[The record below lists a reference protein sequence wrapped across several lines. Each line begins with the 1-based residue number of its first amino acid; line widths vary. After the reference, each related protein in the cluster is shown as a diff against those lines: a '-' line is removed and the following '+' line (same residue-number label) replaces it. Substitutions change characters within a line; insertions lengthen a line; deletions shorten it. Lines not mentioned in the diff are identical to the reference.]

1 MKTKMKILG
10 PIRLWRNLQFLR
22 KRALLR
28 FANFRLIVNG
38 YSRGNLSLARLRPL
52 SSLDGDLIWSRTAH
66 RSLDIPVT
74 IPHGSPA
81 VMVSNRIG
89 KRVAIRAREVVFEP
103 YSEILLQRGKV
114 FRQPLDRQLLW
125 EPGREDLHS
134 CSKLIAWNS
143 GKVCIAS
150 PSQADYG
157 NLEEIPRGI
166 LLGGQSSNNWYH
178 WVVNVLPKAFIADH
192 LIRFPVRY
200 PYLVSE
206 SIRGTRMAELLE
218 LMSSKKREIWYLED
232 KPHLVGE
239 ALVIDSPTREIY
251 RAKNLVRRINW
262 RWLGSF
268 DAEVMSG
275 FRSHILRKI
284 SSRPARSP
292 RGKDTRLFFLRS
304 QNTRPYNQ
312 ADVEALVQEFGFR
325 SVNMEALPVFE
336 QIRLLSS
343 CEFAVG
349 PTGAQWASWLFS
361 SNATGLILVPK
372 FLTRSTL
379 FSKLGALGSSRLF
392 EFEMETD
399 QMSWPQYFS
408 TREAS
413 YVDIKKLREI
423 VERMLEEQHI
433 RKPKRPD
440 RDGSPAARDGTGL

>member
-1 MKTKMKILG
+1 
-10 PIRLWRNLQFLR
+10 
-22 KRALLR
+22 
-28 FANFRLIVNG
+28 
-38 YSRGNLSLARLRPL
+38 
-52 SSLDGDLIWSRTAH
+52 
-66 RSLDIPVT
+66 
-74 IPHGSPA
+74 
-81 VMVSNRIG
+81 
-89 KRVAIRAREVVFEP
+89 
-103 YSEILLQRGKV
+103 
-114 FRQPLDRQLLW
+114 
-125 EPGREDLHS
+125 
-134 CSKLIAWNS
+134 
-143 GKVCIAS
+143 
-150 PSQADYG
+150 
-157 NLEEIPRGI
+157 
-166 LLGGQSSNNWYH
+166 
-178 WVVNVLPKAFIADH
+178 
-192 LIRFPVRY
+192 
-200 PYLVSE
+200 
-206 SIRGTRMAELLE
+206 MAELLE

-292 RGKDTRLFFLRS
+292 REKDTRLFFLRS

-408 TREAS
+408 TRDAS

-440 RDGSPAARDGTGL
+440 RDGSPAERDGTGL